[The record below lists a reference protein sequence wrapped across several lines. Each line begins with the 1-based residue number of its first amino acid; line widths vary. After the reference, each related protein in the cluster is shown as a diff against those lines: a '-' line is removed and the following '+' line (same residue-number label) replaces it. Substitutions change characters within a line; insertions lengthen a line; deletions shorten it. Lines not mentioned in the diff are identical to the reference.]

1 MEVKYILQL
10 IIVPLKAFK
19 SNLHRFFFSLLF
31 SMRANRSQDI
41 QKHVFF
47 LLNHKCYL
55 AVSCTYIV
63 CSKYSD
69 PPQPVNLSSFC
80 QFLIYIRIFL
90 FWDLLTLTS
99 TIRVSMGVHP
109 FEGCTPQWPVTEDVT
124 MSPPSSSICQ
134 QPVVPQRGLGLHK
147 NPPSTTDCELFGVLV
162 FLPVFV

>member
-1 MEVKYILQL
+1 MEVKYILKL

-19 SNLHRFFFSLLF
+19 SNLHRFSFSLLF

-41 QKHVFF
+41 QRHAFF

-55 AVSCTYIV
+55 AISCIYIV
-63 CSKYSD
+63 CSNYSD

-90 FWDLLTLTS
+90 FWDPLTLTS
-99 TIRVSMGVHP
+99 TIHVSMGVELSIRGVHSLV
-109 FEGCTPQWPVTEDVT
+109 PVTEDVT

-134 QPVVPQRGLGLHK
+134 
-147 NPPSTTDCELFGVLV
+147 
-162 FLPVFV
+162 